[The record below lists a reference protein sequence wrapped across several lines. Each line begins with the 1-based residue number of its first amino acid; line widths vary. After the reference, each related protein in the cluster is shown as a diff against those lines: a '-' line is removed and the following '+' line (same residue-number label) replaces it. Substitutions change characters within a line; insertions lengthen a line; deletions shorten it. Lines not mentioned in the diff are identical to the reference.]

1 MIIYVCTAVDI
12 LGDIIQNPTL
22 GEREIERERGVILRE
37 MEEVE
42 QQVEEV
48 IFDHLHAIAYQGT
61 PLGWTILGPTENIKK
76 INRQDL
82 VNYVSTHYSAPR
94 MVLAAAGGML
104 ALLYFTVNM
113 VYTFIVLSVLFV
125 LHGNTVLGQNLI
137 EILKLLSHI

>member
-1 MIIYVCTAVDI
+1 MYIHYLAVDI
-12 LGDIIQNPTL
+12 LGDIIQNSTL

-37 MEEVE
+37 MEEVD

-61 PLGWTILGPTENIKK
+61 PLGWTILGPTKNIQR

-94 MVLAAAGGML
+94 IVLAAAGGMQTSTYC
-104 ALLYFTVNM
+104 AF
-113 VYTFIVLSVLFV
+113 YT
-125 LHGNTVLGQNLI
+125 
-137 EILKLLSHI
+137 

>member
-1 MIIYVCTAVDI
+1 MRVDSYIHTIHQEHPAYTRMHTYTAVDI
-12 LGDIIQNPTL
+12 LGDIIQNPIL

-82 VNYVSTHYSAPR
+82 LNYVSTHYSAPR
-94 MVLAAAGGML
+94 IVLAAAGGMQPF
-104 ALLYFTVNM
+104 AIFFTI
-113 VYTFIVLSVLFV
+113 YKF
-125 LHGNTVLGQNLI
+125 
-137 EILKLLSHI
+137 HIQ

>member
-1 MIIYVCTAVDI
+1 MYIFTCTVLPNLISFKIVWPSSFSAAVDI

-94 MVLAAAGGML
+94 MVLAAAGGEYYFFSVEL
-104 ALLYFTVNM
+104 HVRLLFEGY
-113 VYTFIVLSVLFV
+113 Y
-125 LHGNTVLGQNLI
+125 
-137 EILKLLSHI
+137 

>member
-1 MIIYVCTAVDI
+1 MSQSKNFLTCVVCTAVDI

-94 MVLAAAGGML
+94 MVLAAAGGIL
-104 ALLYFTVNM
+104 IH
-113 VYTFIVLSVLFV
+113 VYYTGKLSRGKSFADP
-125 LHGNTVLGQNLI
+125 
-137 EILKLLSHI
+137 